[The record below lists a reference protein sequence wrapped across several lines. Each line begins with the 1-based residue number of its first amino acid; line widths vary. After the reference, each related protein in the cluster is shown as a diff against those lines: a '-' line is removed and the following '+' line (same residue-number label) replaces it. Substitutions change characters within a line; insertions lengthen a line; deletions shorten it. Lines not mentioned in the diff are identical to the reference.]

1 LNSSDFSYRA
11 WTFAAALVVAIAMY
25 IKVEPS
31 IDLMRSFENARAVLR
46 RLATRSQQSEHYL
59 EILSDILQD
68 VEKRQQQRAQ
78 QRMESSGRLVG
89 RIFSLRN
96 PVQEQRVTT
105 DLEEPG
111 MTRTD
116 DLVTQ
121 ELAPRVAAPL
131 ALPSPWANID
141 GPETFLAWD
150 AFVFQSWDD
159 FP

>member
-1 LNSSDFSYRA
+1 
-11 WTFAAALVVAIAMY
+11 MY

-31 IDLMRSFENARAVLR
+31 INLMRSFENARAVLR

-78 QRMESSGRLVG
+78 RRIESPGRLVG

-96 PVQEQRVTT
+96 PVEEVLTASDSRESMVTGT
-105 DLEEPG
+105 DGLGGSDPQSSSIPFAIG
-111 MTRTD
+111 
-116 DLVTQ
+116 
-121 ELAPRVAAPL
+121 
-131 ALPSPWANID
+131 SPWANLE
-141 GPETFLAWD
+141 GPENFLAWD
-150 AFVFQSWDD
+150 AFAFQTWDD